1 VKTFRLALDTDTQ
14 RCKQTPHTSAEL
26 SKDAVSVARVGA
38 KLVTA
43 DSDGSLHVS
52 SLFSPETTRR
62 PVHSS
67 GVDKVEFVSRLSDS
81 KAAVIGTRS
90 SGEGYAV
97 AVVDIS
103 FDGGIVVSGP
113 VKVKAVSAEGGN
125 LLNCQGEKRIFFKH
139 GARMAT
145 LFAEGMP
152 STLADMVGRT
162 AFEKAGTSQPPLNGR
177 WKVLDQPSQSLELYQ
192 RLPNL

>member
-1 VKTFRLALDTDTQ
+1 MKSFRLALDTDTQ

-43 DSDGSLHVS
+43 DSNGSLHVS
-52 SLFSPETTRR
+52 SLFSPETRR
-62 PVHSS
+62 PVNSS
-67 GVDKVEFVSRLSDS
+67 GLDKVEFVSRLSES

-97 AVVDIS
+97 AVVDIT

-113 VKVKAVSAEGGN
+113 VKVKAVSAE
-125 LLNCQGEKRIFFKH
+125 
-139 GARMAT
+139 
-145 LFAEGMP
+145 
-152 STLADMVGRT
+152 V
-162 AFEKAGTSQPPLNGR
+162 
-177 WKVLDQPSQSLELYQ
+177 
-192 RLPNL
+192 

>member
-1 VKTFRLALDTDTQ
+1 MKTFRLALDTDTQ
-14 RCKQTPHTSAEL
+14 RCKQTPHISAEL

-103 FDGGIVVSGP
+103 FDGGIVVGGP
-113 VKVKAVSAEGGN
+113 VKVKAVSAE
-125 LLNCQGEKRIFFKH
+125 
-139 GARMAT
+139 
-145 LFAEGMP
+145 
-152 STLADMVGRT
+152 V
-162 AFEKAGTSQPPLNGR
+162 
-177 WKVLDQPSQSLELYQ
+177 
-192 RLPNL
+192 